1 MWMYI
6 YNISIYMC
14 KCITYIYTHRDT
26 HDTVRDIQFAPHDD
40 APSNAGDSPQKE
52 NAQMRQLFSRQDPD
66 TSGPYRTS
74 PHGTTATHCNML
86 QHTATHCNTLQR
98 SDSPQGMTTRH
109 CNTLQHTA
117 TRCSML
123 QHTTACSPIGMTAP
137 HCSTLQRTATHN
149 TLQHTATHC
158 NTLQHTATHC
168 ISLQRR
174 ELIFVNGDAALH
186 ETLDRAPTRTL

>member
-1 MWMYI
+1 MYIYKYVWMYI

-14 KCITYIYTHRDT
+14 KCITYIYIHRDT
-26 HDTVRDIQFAPHDD
+26 HDTVRVIEFAPHDD
-40 APSNAGDSPQKE
+40 APSNAGDNPQKE
-52 NAQMRQLFSRQDPD
+52 NAKMRQIFSRQDPD

-74 PHGTTATHCNML
+74 PHGTTATHCNTL
-86 QHTATHCNTLQR
+86 QHATTHCNTLQR

-123 QHTTACSPIGMTAP
+123 QHAATHYSMQPQWYDGT
-137 HCSTLQRTATHN
+137 TLQHIAAYCNTQQIATHCN

-158 NTLQHTATHC
+158 NTLQHAATQGAD
-168 ISLQRR
+168 LRKW
-174 ELIFVNGDAALH
+174 
-186 ETLDRAPTRTL
+186 